1 MKYVPFSFSSK
12 DGLTLQGRVWL
23 SHHNRPKGIIY
34 LLHDLGE
41 HSAHFSH
48 VAEAFSENHY
58 HFVALDLRG
67 HGLSEGKR
75 GHSPSDVHLM
85 NDIQNFIRVSNEKLR
100 ITKLPSILYGHGLGA
115 NLAINYMLIRQ
126 PNITGV
132 IATSP
137 MFMPPFKVNKS
148 KAAALKILANISPRL
163 KLNNHMKAENLSWDL
178 AVVQAY
184 EEDVYNHN
192 HLTARLALD
201 IFQSGNYALANAN
214 KWYLPMLIMHGTAD
228 LICPPAASQEFAEK
242 ARTLVDLVLL
252 NQFYHEIHN
261 DFEKEL
267 VIKKMLDWVEKEIQ

>member
-1 MKYVPFSFSSK
+1 MKYAPFSFTSK
-12 DGLTLQGRVWL
+12 DGLTLQGRAWL
-23 SHHNRPKGIIY
+23 SHHNRPKGIIH

-115 NLAINYMLIRQ
+115 NLAINYMLRRQ
-126 PNITGV
+126 PNITGL

-137 MFMPPFKVNKS
+137 MFKPPFKVNKS
-148 KAAALKILANISPRL
+148 KAAILKILANIYPKF
-163 KLNNHMKAENLSWDL
+163 KLNNLMKAEHLSRDL
-178 AVVQAY
+178 AIVQAY
-184 EEDVYNHN
+184 KEDVYNHN
-192 HLTARLALD
+192 YLSARLALD
-201 IFQSGNYALANAN
+201 ILQNGNYAFAHAHKCKVPL
-214 KWYLPMLIMHGTAD
+214 LLMHGSD
-228 LICPPAASQEFAEK
+228 DPICPPSLSKEFVKKAGKLAE
-242 ARTLVDLVLL
+242 LVILK
-252 NQFYHEIHN
+252 NFYHEIHN
-261 DFEKEL
+261 DIHKEL
-267 VIKKMLDWVEKEIQ
+267 VIKRMLDWVGKEIQ